1 MASESDTLYEI
12 EGVYKSGIGLRYESI
27 FDHQSPIWLLNFKTI
42 FFATVLLKLV
52 NFAARGG
59 SRSFL
64 NIKEY
69 G

>member
-27 FDHQSPIWLLNFKTI
+27 FGSPKSNLATKLQNI
-42 FFATVLLKLV
+42 FFATVLLKSD